1 MRKLNLGRTKD
12 FVIVFDSFCMEHFG
26 ECQNCPLDGHCRDVD
41 LKECYEYAKPILRN
55 WLDNEDGEFIV
66 LDSIDEW
73 NGVVFT

>member
-26 ECQNCPLDGHCRDVD
+26 ECRNCPLDGHCRDVD

-55 WLDNEDGEFIV
+55 
-66 LDSIDEW
+66 
-73 NGVVFT
+73 